1 MKDLYLKKKEAL
13 EKELE
18 NIETMKI
25 SIIAKI
31 ELLNELITDFE
42 KSGTPTNDAV
52 PSDIN
57 PYILKTL

>member
-42 KSGTPTNDAV
+42 KSGIPTNDSV
-52 PSDIN
+52 SDSIN